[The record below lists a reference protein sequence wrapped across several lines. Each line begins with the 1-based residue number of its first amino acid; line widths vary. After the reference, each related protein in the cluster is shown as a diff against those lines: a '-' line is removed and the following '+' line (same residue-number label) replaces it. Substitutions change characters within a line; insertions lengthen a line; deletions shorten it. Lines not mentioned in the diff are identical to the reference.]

1 MLNAVESRRLSRAVW
16 VRRIAVVATFAF
28 GSATVTACIFDDG
41 GDYKGGGRR
50 GQGAEIVTGEPTDQ
64 PTSEPTDTASTGTDS
79 GGPGTQ
85 DAGTGGG

>member
-1 MLNAVESRRLSRAVW
+1 MEMLIDRVRAR
-16 VRRIAVVATFAF
+16 RRIVVRTGFALIVVATA
-28 GSATVTACIFDDG
+28 TACIFDKG

>member
-1 MLNAVESRRLSRAVW
+1 MLIDRVRAR
-16 VRRIAVVATFAF
+16 RRIVVRTGFALIAVATA
-28 GSATVTACIFDDG
+28 TACIFDKG

>member
-1 MLNAVESRRLSRAVW
+1 MLIDRVRAR
-16 VRRIAVVATFAF
+16 RRIVVRTGFALIVVA
-28 GSATVTACIFDDG
+28 SSVATGTACIFDKG

-85 DAGTGGG
+85 DAGPGGG